1 MYKLK
6 YSLSFVECLKAL
18 HELKEMHKDK
28 NIMIKLTHVTKVYL
42 DDQNEQVTA
51 LNDVSLQF
59 PETGLV
65 VISGT
70 SGCGKTTLLNILGG
84 LDKPTSG
91 EVYLED
97 TRIDNENECW
107 WDSFR
112 GSSLGFIYQD
122 FNLLEH
128 MTVQENIHLPLALQS
143 IDEKTRQDRINEII
157 EKLGLKEYLEK
168 KAGKLSGGQKQRVA
182 IARALVTGSKIILA
196 DEPTGNLDKENSENV
211 FRILKEIAKTR
222 LVVVVTHDAT
232 LAAEYADRLIQI
244 AYGTIE
250 SDKVVEE
257 NVGKTEKTD
266 EKAISTGDTSRRLS
280 WRECLKFATEAMRQR
295 KARCF
300 VSIMIFSIT
309 MLFILLICQAVFRDD
324 SVSMT
329 EYLLEKEQIAIPLYV
344 AVPDA
349 YRNLAEEEQITSGKN
364 LYDVIGKDIDTSRLF
379 RAGWGEYIF
388 PNETTRVDAQSIFVG
403 QENEKYFTYEGIF
416 PKKANEIA
424 IASDLAKELGN
435 PKDMIGSKLALER
448 GEYTVTA
455 IVTQI
460 CDKDIDDI
468 YVDDGWGEN
477 LFKKLILFSNEAL
490 IEMKRSSPLY
500 ISGFGVTAHTDPFYQ
515 VTIYNDVRPVS
526 DKLNL
531 ITGRMPKSKNEVVI
545 SESLYEYGQQLSKN
559 LLNKPYRLK
568 NLYDSKYGC
577 SYWNMLNLYDYMGD
591 NITIVGVVDGSD
603 DYYILPSVYEQL
615 YEKYRIYHE
624 YPYYIFADE
633 EVLQKDIQKL
643 SADDVRIKGNDF
655 DKVYDLIMNIEMLKI
670 GLFIAVAIL
679 GVLSVLQMISL
690 YSYSINDNKKTIGV
704 LRTLGVNKAD
714 TKRIFTVECVVVSVT
729 SYVIALIVNVFVISM
744 MNDFISQNIFE
755 FEGLDFLR
763 MRFIIVLIAGIISCV
778 LSVLSVLIPLRKY
791 SKMKIIE
798 LIK

>member
-1 MYKLK
+1 M
-6 YSLSFVECLKAL
+6 
-18 HELKEMHKDK
+18 KEVHKDEY
-28 NIMIKLTHVTKVYL
+28 IMIKLKHVTKTYF

-51 LNDVSLQF
+51 LNDVMLQF

-91 EVYLED
+91 EVYLD
-97 TRIDNENECW
+97 DVRIDNESECW

-128 MTVQENIHLPLALQS
+128 MTVRENIHLPLALQS
-143 IDEKTRQDRINEII
+143 IDEKTRQDRISEII
-157 EKLGLKEYLEK
+157 EKLGLKEYLGK
-168 KAGKLSGGQKQRVA
+168 KTGKLSGGQKQRVA

-211 FRILKEIAKTR
+211 FQILKEIAKTR
-222 LVVVVTHDAT
+222 LVVVVTHDAA
-232 LAAEYADRLIQI
+232 LAGEYADRLIQI

-250 SDKVVEE
+250 SERIIEE
-257 NVGKTEKTD
+257 NVGQAEDSVLKEVPI
-266 EKAISTGDTSRRLS
+266 EPSQRRLS
-280 WRECLKFATEAMRQR
+280 WSECLKFAMEAMKQR
-295 KARCF
+295 KTRCF
-300 VSIMIFSIT
+300 VSVMIFSIT
-309 MLFILLICQAVFRDD
+309 MLFILVICQAVFRDD
-324 SVSMT
+324 SIPMT
-329 EYLLEKEQIAIPLYV
+329 KYLLEKEQIAIPLYMV
-344 AVPDA
+344 VPDA
-349 YRNLAEEEQITSGKN
+349 YRNLAEEEQIDSGKN
-364 LYDVIGKDIDTSRLF
+364 LYDVISKNVDTSRLF
-379 RAGWGEYIF
+379 CVGGGESIF
-388 PNETTRVDAQSIFVG
+388 PNETTRIDAQSIFVG
-403 QENEKYFTYEGIF
+403 QENEQYFTYEGIF
-416 PKKANEIA
+416 PKKSNEIA

-448 GEYTVTA
+448 GEYTITA

-460 CDKDIDDI
+460 CGKDIEDI
-468 YVDDGWGEN
+468 YVDDGWGKN
-477 LFKKLILFSNEAL
+477 VFKKLIIFSNEAL
-490 IEMKRSSPLY
+490 TEMKRSSSLY
-500 ISGFGVTAHTDPFYQ
+500 ISGFGVTVHTDPFYQ
-515 VTIYNDVRPVS
+515 VTTYNDVRPVS
-526 DKLNL
+526 DELNL
-531 ITGRMPKSKNEVVI
+531 ITGRMPKSANEVVI
-545 SESLYEYGQQLSKN
+545 SEAMYEYGQQLSKN
-559 LLNKPYRLK
+559 LLDKPYRLK

-577 SYWNMLNLYDYMGD
+577 SYWNMLNLYDYIGD
-591 NITIVGVVDGSD
+591 SVTIVGVVDGSD

-655 DKVYDLIMNIEMLKI
+655 DKVYDLIINIEMLKV

-714 TKRIFTVECVVVSVT
+714 TKRIFTVECMVVSVT
-729 SYVIALIVNVFVISM
+729 SYVIALIVNVFVIGM

-763 MRFIIVLIAGIISCV
+763 MRFMIVLIAGIISCA